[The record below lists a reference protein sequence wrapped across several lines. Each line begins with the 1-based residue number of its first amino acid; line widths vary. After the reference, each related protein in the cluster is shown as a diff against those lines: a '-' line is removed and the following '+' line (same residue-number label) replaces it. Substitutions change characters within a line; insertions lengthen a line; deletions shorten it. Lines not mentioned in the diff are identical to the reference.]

1 MNWVLKDEEDCDTRS
16 RRGEGCF
23 KQMKQ
28 HEQRQT
34 DTALGGETSGSA
46 QLVRCMV
53 MDKRMKLQSWGKGGR
68 AEQSFKDA
76 MSVDFDW

>member
-34 DTALGGETSGSA
+34 DTALGGGNKWFSTASEMYG
-46 QLVRCMV
+46 
-53 MDKRMKLQSWGKGGR
+53 DG
-68 AEQSFKDA
+68 
-76 MSVDFDW
+76 